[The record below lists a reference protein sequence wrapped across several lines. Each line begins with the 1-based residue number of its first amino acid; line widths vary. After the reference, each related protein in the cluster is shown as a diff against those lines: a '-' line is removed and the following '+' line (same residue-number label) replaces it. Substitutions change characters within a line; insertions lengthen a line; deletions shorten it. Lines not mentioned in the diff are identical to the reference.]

1 MFPLECFV
9 SGCILLFVEESS
21 FRLRFF
27 FDFLRRWDFLRRQP
41 CPDRFGFFSL
51 FICSFP
57 CFSGGRYP
65 PVIHPVSMSIH
76 ATPCSRVKKYIP
88 DNRNGYSAGN
98 TAKTIS
104 SSTSTRLVNSVG
116 RIIVFF
122 PSARN
127 NIPTDK
133 NKAVPGA
140 VLQWH
145 KLPEAA
151 SVPLPVHKKD
161 CFLPYQP

>member
-9 SGCILLFVEESS
+9 SCCILLFCGRILFPAAFL
-21 FRLRFF
+21 FRLSPPVSFF
-27 FDFLRRWDFLRRQP
+27 APPAVSGPLRILSP
-41 CPDRFGFFSL
+41 

-76 ATPCSRVKKYIP
+76 ATPCNRVKKYIP

-98 TAKTIS
+98 TAKTINS
-104 SSTSTRLVNSVG
+104 SASTRLVNSVG
-116 RIIVFF
+116 SSIVFF

-133 NKAVPGA
+133 KQSSTGSS
-140 VLQWH
+140 
-145 KLPEAA
+145 AA
-151 SVPLPVHKKD
+151 MAQTARSRICPTP
-161 CFLPYQP
+161 CT

>member
-9 SGCILLFVEESS
+9 SCCILLFCGRILFPAAFL
-21 FRLRFF
+21 FRLSPPVSFF
-27 FDFLRRWDFLRRQP
+27 TPPAVSGPLRILFPFYLLI
-41 CPDRFGFFSL
+41 SL
-51 FICSFP
+51 
-57 CFSGGRYP
+57 FSGGRYP

-104 SSTSTRLVNSVG
+104 SSASTRLVNSVG
-116 RIIVFF
+116 SSIVFF

-140 VLQWH
+140 ALQWH